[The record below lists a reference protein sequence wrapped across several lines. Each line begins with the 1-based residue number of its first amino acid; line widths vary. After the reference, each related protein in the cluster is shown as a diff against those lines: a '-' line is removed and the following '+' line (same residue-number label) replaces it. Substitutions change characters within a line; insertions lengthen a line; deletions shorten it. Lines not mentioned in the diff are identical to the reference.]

1 MKPDPWPCCCWMAGP
16 RPKIPPRGL
25 MVRLTVSMRTTAGPA
40 FSTASTITELL
51 GCRDGA
57 GAASVIRGCSGG
69 CRPGREILVAV
80 QEVSRPAETA
90 VRVRRDRKRGWTI
103 GSGRA
108 SLKASLKTDPRARA
122 AYIRPSRRGLLVQQG
137 DQLWHRVSQELQAR
151 LSKPTF
157 ETWIRP
163 ARCRSFGGDLLQ
175 LEAPNSFACG
185 WLHKNYLT
193 MIAAVASE
201 HAGRPVRVEVLV
213 APGADPLPLPQE
225 QDTAAAPAAP
235 ERPTPPPPRAPAR
248 AASSLFRPGAGL
260 NTRYVFNRFV
270 VGANSRMAHAASLA
284 VAEAPGREFNPL
296 FICGGVGLGKTHLM
310 QAIGHY
316 RLEIDPEARVF
327 YVSTETFTN
336 DLIQAIRKDGMQAFR
351 DRYRAADLILVDDIQ
366 FIEGKEYTQEEFFH
380 TFNAL
385 HEAGRQIVIASDRP
399 PSQIPRLQERL
410 ISRFSMGLIADIQT
424 PDLETRMAILHKKA
438 EAEQMALP
446 RELIQYIAG
455 RFTSNIRELEGAL
468 TRAVAFASIT
478 GLPMTV
484 ESVAP
489 MLDPVGNDVAVTPQQ
504 VLEKVAEV
512 FEVAIEEMLSP
523 SRKRAVSQSRQVG
536 MYLMRQST
544 SLSLPRIGEA
554 FGGKDH
560 STVMYAVEQ
569 VEKKL
574 SSDPDLARRVQQVRD
589 LLQIDSR
596 KRR

>member
-1 MKPDPWPCCCWMAGP
+1 MA
-16 RPKIPPRGL
+16 
-25 MVRLTVSMRTTAGPA
+25 
-40 FSTASTITELL
+40 
-51 GCRDGA
+51 
-57 GAASVIRGCSGG
+57 
-69 CRPGREILVAV
+69 
-80 QEVSRPAETA
+80 
-90 VRVRRDRKRGWTI
+90 
-103 GSGRA
+103 
-108 SLKASLKTDPRARA
+108 
-122 AYIRPSRRGLLVQQG
+122 VQQG
-137 DQLWHRVSQELQAR
+137 DELWRQVQQALQGN

-163 ARCRSFGGDLLQ
+163 AVCSALQSDQLQ
-175 LEAPNSFACG
+175 LLAPNAFACT
-185 WLHKNYLT
+185 WLRKNYLT
-193 MIAAVASE
+193 TIAAVASE
-201 HAGRPVRVEVLV
+201 IAGRPITVLV
-213 APGADPLPLPQE
+213 EAAADEAAVDGSVHSAAGAAPLGESRDGRNGREATASLGGNGTA
-225 QDTAAAPAAP
+225 TAATASATATG
-235 ERPTPPPPRAPAR
+235 ETPRRLVP
-248 AASSLFRPGAGL
+248 GL
-260 NTRYVFNRFV
+260 NPRYVFNRFV
-270 VGANSRMAHAASLA
+270 VGPNSRMAHAAALA

-296 FICGGVGLGKTHLM
+296 FLCGGVGLGKTHLM

-316 RLEIDPEARVF
+316 RLEIDPEARVA

-336 DLIQAIRKDGMQAFR
+336 DLIQAIRKDGMQKFR

-410 ISRFSMGLIADIQT
+410 ISRFSMGLIADIQA

-438 EAEQMALP
+438 EQERVRLP
-446 RELIQYIAG
+446 RDLIQYLAG

-489 MLDPVGNDVAVTPQQ
+489 MLDPSGSEVEVTPAQ
-504 VLEKVAEV
+504 VLGKVAEV
-512 FEVAIEEMLSP
+512 FGVSVEEMKSP
-523 SRKRAVSQSRQVG
+523 SRKRAVSQARQAG

-544 SLSLPRIGEA
+544 NLSLPRIGDE

-560 STVMYAVEQ
+560 STVMYAVDQ

-574 SSDPDLARRVQQVRD
+574 NADPQLGRQLQQVRD

-596 KRR
+596 RRR

>member
-1 MKPDPWPCCCWMAGP
+1 
-16 RPKIPPRGL
+16 
-25 MVRLTVSMRTTAGPA
+25 
-40 FSTASTITELL
+40 
-51 GCRDGA
+51 
-57 GAASVIRGCSGG
+57 
-69 CRPGREILVAV
+69 V
-80 QEVSRPAETA
+80 QE
-90 VRVRRDRKRGWTI
+90 G
-103 GSGRA
+103 
-108 SLKASLKTDPRARA
+108 
-122 AYIRPSRRGLLVQQG
+122 
-137 DQLWHRVSQELQAR
+137 QELWRQVQEALQAN

-163 ARCRSFGGDLLQ
+163 ARCSGFTDGRLL

-185 WLHKNYLT
+185 WLRKNYLT
-193 MIAAVASE
+193 TIEAVASE
-201 HAGRPVRVEVLV
+201 LAGQLLRVEVQTAVGPAADLGLDGGAGGGAGV
-213 APGADPLPLPQE
+213 VEATSLHAAGGSAPASMHAGPAPRGETPRRPAPG
-225 QDTAAAPAAP
+225 
-235 ERPTPPPPRAPAR
+235 
-248 AASSLFRPGAGL
+248 L
-260 NTRYVFNRFV
+260 NPRYVFNRFV
-270 VGANSRMAHAASLA
+270 VGPNSRMAHAASLA

-296 FICGGVGLGKTHLM
+296 FLCGGVGLGKTHLM

-316 RLEIDPEARVF
+316 RVEIDPDARVF
-327 YVSTETFTN
+327 YVSTESFTN
-336 DLIQAIRKDGMQAFR
+336 DLIQAIRKDGMQKFR

-410 ISRFSMGLIADIQT
+410 ISRFSMGLIADIQA

-438 EAEQMALP
+438 EQERMSLP
-446 RELIQYIAG
+446 RDLIQYLAG

-489 MLDPVGNDVAVTPQQ
+489 MLDPVGNEVVVTPQQ
-504 VLEKVAEV
+504 VIEKVAEV
-512 FEVAIEEMLSP
+512 FGIGVEEMRSS
-523 SRKRAVSQSRQVG
+523 SRKRAVSQARQMG

-544 SLSLPRIGEA
+544 DLSLPRIGDA

-569 VEKKL
+569 IEKKL
-574 SSDPDLARRVQQVRD
+574 AIDPSLARQLQQVRD
-589 LLQIDSR
+589 LLQIDC
-596 KRR
+596 RRRR